1 MGVQCINAIE
11 SMIRKRSDYLPEND
25 EMLSDAM
32 RSDEMA

>member
-1 MGVQCINAIE
+1 
-11 SMIRKRSDYLPEND
+11 MIRKRSDYLPEND